1 MKIKKLTPEQL
12 QDKSLGYKE
21 YKKVIKTLLNS
32 MQSEHNSAD
41 LPTKYLALTNYEF
54 ADMPGKKMGLI
65 IPGDQ
70 TASWVKLSKELL
82 KANKKEISLGECYIT
97 LDEYDNPVLQLEPL
111 KGNAKKALLLK
122 QLTKTA
128 LKGTG
133 VEVAIAAAE
142 GAVEEAVADA
152 SEAAAEVEAP
162 ASPKEQIQAL
172 LVQISDLNKG
182 INLAD
187 GLQPEDISH
196 AEELK
201 AAIREFALLLK
212 EADPALRQEF
222 GAAFIKTRKLFKKLE
237 EEIEAAKALQAE
249 LDAELAAELGELE
262 EEETAAPAAAAAASE
277 EAAPAPENK
286 EEAIASNAAL
296 FEEINQLIQESQ
308 LHQLV

>member
-1 MKIKKLTPEQL
+1 MKIKKLTPEQV

-70 TASWVKLSKELL
+70 TASWTKLSKELL
-82 KANKKEISLGECYIT
+82 KANKKEISLGQCYIS

-133 VEVAIAAAE
+133 VEVAMAAAE
-142 GAVEEAVADA
+142 EAVAEAVADA
-152 SEAAAEVEAP
+152 SEAPAEEAP
-162 ASPKEQIQAL
+162 AGPKEQIQGL

-187 GLQPEDISH
+187 GLQPEDISQ

-201 AAIREFALLLK
+201 AAIRQFALLLK
-212 EADPALRQEF
+212 DADAGLRQEF

-237 EEIEAAKALQAE
+237 EEIAAAKALEAE
-249 LDAELAAELGELE
+249 LNAELAAELGELE
-262 EEETAAPAAAAAASE
+262 EEETATAAAEKTVA
-277 EAAPAPENK
+277 APENK
-286 EEAIASNAAL
+286 GEAIASNAAL

-308 LHQLV
+308 LQQLV

>member
-1 MKIKKLTPEQL
+1 MKIKKLTPEQV
-12 QDKSLGYKE
+12 QEKSLGYKE

-70 TASWVKLSKELL
+70 TASWTKLSKELL
-82 KANKKEISLGECYIT
+82 KANKKEISLGQCYIS

-122 QLTKTA
+122 QLSKTA

-133 VEVAIAAAE
+133 VEVAMATAE
-142 GAVEEAVADA
+142 ATVDVADA
-152 SEAAAEVEAP
+152 SEAPAEEAP
-162 ASPKEQIQAL
+162 ASPKEQIQGL
-172 LVQISDLNKG
+172 LVEISELNKG

-187 GLQPEDISH
+187 GLQPEDISQ

-201 AAIREFALLLK
+201 TAIRQFALLLK
-212 EADPALRQEF
+212 DADAGLRQEF

-237 EEIEAAKALQAE
+237 EEIAAAKALEAE
-249 LDAELAAELGELE
+249 LNAELAAEFGELE
-262 EEETAAPAAAAAASE
+262 EEETATAAAE
-277 EAAPAPENK
+277 ETVAAPENK
-286 EEAIASNAAL
+286 GEAIASNAAL

-308 LHQLV
+308 LQQLV

>member
-1 MKIKKLTPEQL
+1 MKIKKLTPEQV

-21 YKKVIKTLLNS
+21 YKKVIKALLNS

-70 TASWVKLSKELL
+70 TASWTKLSKELL
-82 KANKKEISLGECYIT
+82 KANKKEISLGQCYIS

-133 VEVAIAAAE
+133 VEVAMAAAE
-142 GAVEEAVADA
+142 EAVAEAVADA
-152 SEAAAEVEAP
+152 SEATAEEAP
-162 ASPKEQIQAL
+162 AGPKEQIQGL

-187 GLQPEDISH
+187 GLQPEDISQ

-201 AAIREFALLLK
+201 TAIRQFALLLK
-212 EADPALRQEF
+212 DADAGLRQEF

-237 EEIEAAKALQAE
+237 EEIAAAKALEAE
-249 LDAELAAELGELE
+249 LNAELAAELGELE
-262 EEETAAPAAAAAASE
+262 EEETATAAAE
-277 EAAPAPENK
+277 ETVAAPENK
-286 EEAIASNAAL
+286 AEAIASNAAL

-308 LHQLV
+308 LQQLV

>member
-1 MKIKKLTPEQL
+1 MKIKKLTPEQV

-32 MQSEHNSAD
+32 MQSEHNSTD

-133 VEVAIAAAE
+133 VEVALATAE
-142 GAVEEAVADA
+142 GAVEEAIADA
-152 SEAAAEVEAP
+152 SEAAAEAEP

-172 LVQISDLNKG
+172 LVQISTLNKG

-212 EADPALRQEF
+212 DADAALRQEF

-249 LDAELAAELGELE
+249 LDAELAAELGELDE
-262 EEETAAPAAAAAASE
+262 EEPATP
-277 EAAPAPENK
+277 EAAAPENK
-286 EEAIASNAAL
+286 TEAIASNAAL

>member
-1 MKIKKLTPEQL
+1 MKIKKLTPEQV

-70 TASWVKLSKELL
+70 TASWTKLSKELL
-82 KANKKEISLGECYIT
+82 KANKKEISLGQCYIS

-133 VEVAIAAAE
+133 VEVAMAAAE
-142 GAVEEAVADA
+142 EAVAEAVADA
-152 SEAAAEVEAP
+152 SEAAAEEAP
-162 ASPKEQIQAL
+162 AGPKEQIQGL

-187 GLQPEDISH
+187 GLQPEDISQ

-201 AAIREFALLLK
+201 TAIRQFALLLK
-212 EADPALRQEF
+212 DAEAGLRQEF

-237 EEIEAAKALQAE
+237 EEIAAAKALQAE

-262 EEETAAPAAAAAASE
+262 EEETATAAAE
-277 EAAPAPENK
+277 EIVAAPENK
-286 EEAIASNAAL
+286 AEAIASNAAL

-308 LHQLV
+308 LQQLV

>member
-1 MKIKKLTPEQL
+1 MKIKKLTPEQV

-70 TASWVKLSKELL
+70 TASWTKLSKELL
-82 KANKKEISLGECYIT
+82 KANKKEISLGQCYIS

-133 VEVAIAAAE
+133 VEVAMAAAE
-142 GAVEEAVADA
+142 EAVAEAVADA
-152 SEAAAEVEAP
+152 SKAPAEEAP
-162 ASPKEQIQAL
+162 AGPKEQIQGL

-187 GLQPEDISH
+187 GLQPEDISQ

-201 AAIREFALLLK
+201 AAIRQFALLLK
-212 EADPALRQEF
+212 DADAGLRQEF

-237 EEIEAAKALQAE
+237 EEIAAAKALEAE
-249 LDAELAAELGELE
+249 LNAELAAELGELE
-262 EEETAAPAAAAAASE
+262 EEETATAAAEKTVA
-277 EAAPAPENK
+277 APENK
-286 EEAIASNAAL
+286 GEAIASNAAL

-308 LHQLV
+308 LQQLV

>member
-1 MKIKKLTPEQL
+1 MKIKKLTPEQV

-21 YKKVIKTLLNS
+21 YKKVIKALLNS

-70 TASWVKLSKELL
+70 TASWAKLSKELL
-82 KANKKEISLGECYIT
+82 KANKKEISLGQCYIS

-133 VEVAIAAAE
+133 VEVAMAAAE
-142 GAVEEAVADA
+142 EAVAEAVADA
-152 SEAAAEVEAP
+152 SEAAAEEAP
-162 ASPKEQIQAL
+162 AGPKEQIQGL

-187 GLQPEDISH
+187 GLQPEDISQ

-201 AAIREFALLLK
+201 TAIRQFALLLK
-212 EADPALRQEF
+212 DAEAGLRQEF

-237 EEIEAAKALQAE
+237 EEIAAAKALEAE
-249 LDAELAAELGELE
+249 LNAELAAELGELE
-262 EEETAAPAAAAAASE
+262 EEETATAAAE
-277 EAAPAPENK
+277 ETVAAPENK
-286 EEAIASNAAL
+286 AEAIASNAAL

-308 LHQLV
+308 LQQLV

>member
-1 MKIKKLTPEQL
+1 MKIKKLTPEQV

-70 TASWVKLSKELL
+70 TASWAKLSKELL
-82 KANKKEISLGECYIT
+82 KANKKEISLGQCYIS

-133 VEVAIAAAE
+133 VEVAMAAAE
-142 GAVEEAVADA
+142 EAVAEAVADA
-152 SEAAAEVEAP
+152 SEATAEETP
-162 ASPKEQIQAL
+162 AGPKEQIQAL

-187 GLQPEDISH
+187 GLQPEDISQ

-201 AAIREFALLLK
+201 TAIRQFALLLK
-212 EADPALRQEF
+212 DADAGLRQEF

-237 EEIEAAKALQAE
+237 EEIAAAKALQAE

-262 EEETAAPAAAAAASE
+262 EEETATAAAE
-277 EAAPAPENK
+277 ETVAAPENK
-286 EEAIASNAAL
+286 AEAIASNAAL

-308 LHQLV
+308 LQQLV

>member
-1 MKIKKLTPEQL
+1 MKIKKLTPEQV

-21 YKKVIKTLLNS
+21 YKKVIKALLNS

-70 TASWVKLSKELL
+70 TASWTKLSKELL
-82 KANKKEISLGECYIT
+82 KANKKEISLGQCYIT

-133 VEVAIAAAE
+133 VEVTMAAAE
-142 GAVEEAVADA
+142 EAVAEAVADA
-152 SEAAAEVEAP
+152 SEAAAEEAP
-162 ASPKEQIQAL
+162 AGPKEQIQAL

-187 GLQPEDISH
+187 GLQPEDISQ

-201 AAIREFALLLK
+201 TAIRQFALLLK
-212 EADPALRQEF
+212 DAEAGLRQEF

-237 EEIEAAKALQAE
+237 EEIAAAKALQAE

-262 EEETAAPAAAAAASE
+262 EEETATAAAE
-277 EAAPAPENK
+277 ETVAAPENK
-286 EEAIASNAAL
+286 AEAIASNAAL

-308 LHQLV
+308 LQQLV